1 MAGTSRSARPT
12 ELQMHKRWKDRDTSP
27 ERTKVWTEPPNSK
40 LKSSDRRVPV
50 IYYLSRNGQL
60 EHPHF
65 MEVPLSS
72 PDALY
77 LKDVINRL
85 NSLRG
90 KGMASLYS
98 WSCKSFC
105 KFRSYKNG
113 YVWHD
118 LSENDFI
125 YPAHG
130 QEYILKGSEILDGAF
145 ITKSDETV
153 MCSTAKLPAP
163 PEGPLRVHSE
173 EFPPVKAPRR
183 RNQSWSSFDLH
194 EYKVYTGESASR
206 AAADASTQTDD
217 KRRRRRAVREIEEV
231 HEGENEEKS
240 REESQRIV
248 SSDEITEISPPPS
261 DSSPETLETLMK
273 ADGRIILRSG
283 AANEDPTAPASNSN
297 YPPSGRSKAS
307 SVLMQLVSCGSIG
320 FKACGPGQGK
330 DHGFSLISHYKV
342 RLPRGGGSN
351 HVGKDAETESVG
363 SLASGFGGRVKLE
376 EKEYF
381 SGSLIETK
389 KDKFPALKRS
399 SSFNADRSSKLDLGG
414 VQEMEGSRENCKP
427 MKQKEKG
434 TILSRRRESS
444 HDLSCSSGG
453 SSTTSTLTSCG
464 QHGTEEP

>member
-1 MAGTSRSARPT
+1 MP
-12 ELQMHKRWKDRDTSP
+12 KRWKDKETSP

-85 NSLRG
+85 NFLRG

-98 WSCKSFC
+98 WSCK
-105 KFRSYKNG
+105 RSYKNG

-130 QEYILKGSEILDGAF
+130 QEYILKGSEILDGAS
-145 ITKSDETV
+145 IAKSDETV
-153 MCSTAKLPAP
+153 MCATAKLPAP
-163 PEGPLRVHSE
+163 PESRLRVHSE
-173 EFPPVKAPRR
+173 EFPPVKVQRR

-217 KRRRRRAVREIEEV
+217 KRRRRRAVREMEEV
-231 HEGENEEKS
+231 HEGENEEKNGG
-240 REESQRIV
+240 EPQRTI

-283 AANEDPTAPASNSN
+283 AANEDQTTPASNSN
-297 YPPSGRSKAS
+297 PPSGRGRAS
-307 SVLMQLVSCGSIG
+307 SVLMQLLSCGSIG
-320 FKACGPGQGK
+320 FKACGPGLGK

-342 RLPRGGGSN
+342 RLPRGGGGSN

-389 KDKFPALKRS
+389 KDQFAALKRS
-399 SSFNADRSSKLDLGG
+399 SSYNADRGSKLELAG
-414 VQEMEGSRENCKP
+414 VQEMEGGRENCKAR
-427 MKQKEKG
+427 KQKEKA
-434 TILSRRRESS
+434 TALSTKRQSS
-444 HDLSCSSGG
+444 NDLSCSSSG
-453 SSTTSTLTSCG
+453 SSATSTLTSCS
-464 QHGTEEP
+464 QHGSKRIVFQP